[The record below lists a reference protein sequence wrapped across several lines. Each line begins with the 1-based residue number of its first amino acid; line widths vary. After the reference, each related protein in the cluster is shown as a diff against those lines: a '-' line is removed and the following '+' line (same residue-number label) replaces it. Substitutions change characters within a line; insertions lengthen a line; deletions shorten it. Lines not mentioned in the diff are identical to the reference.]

1 VSVLIEDRTTSELRS
16 VTTTDAATRAR
27 ALRAV
32 RGHTIRLPIVGRRL
46 RFDRR
51 TAVTSLALA
60 VAIVLAGAVSVSVG
74 DFPIPLVDVLPAIL
88 GAGSEDAD
96 FIVNTLRLPR
106 ALTGL
111 LVGAAFGLSGA
122 IFQSL
127 ARNALA
133 SPDVIGITAGASAA
147 AVAVIVWY
155 GGSTAT
161 VAVGAFAGAL
171 ATAVAIY
178 ALAYRRGVSGYRLVL
193 IGIGIGAMLASFTA
207 YLLTRA
213 EINDAQRAT
222 VWLTGSL
229 NGRSWD
235 HVRPVGVALLIL
247 APITFALGRHLRLME
262 LGDDTATGLG
272 VRVERSR
279 GALILAGVGLAA
291 VATASAGPI
300 AFVALVA
307 PQIARRLVGSA
318 GATLLPSALVGA
330 VLVTVSDVIARRM
343 FAPTELPVG
352 IVTGIVGAPYLLWLL
367 ARANRIGSAG

>member
-1 VSVLIEDRTTSELRS
+1 
-16 VTTTDAATRAR
+16 
-27 ALRAV
+27 V
-32 RGHTIRLPIVGRRL
+32 RLPLVGHRIRLDP
-46 RFDRR
+46 R
-51 TAVTSLALA
+51 TAVVSLALTA
-60 VAIVLAGAVSVSVG
+60 AIVVAAAVSVSVG
-74 DFPIPLVDVLPAIL
+74 DFPIPLLDVFPAIL
-88 GAGSEDAD
+88 GYGSEDAD

-106 ALTGL
+106 ALTGI

-155 GGSTAT
+155 GGSSAT
-161 VAVGAFAGAL
+161 VALGAFAGAL
-171 ATAVAIY
+171 ATAIAIY
-178 ALAYRRGVSGYRLVL
+178 TLAYRRGVSGYRLVL

-229 NGRSWD
+229 NGRSWE
-235 HVRPVGVALLIL
+235 HVRPVGVALAIL
-247 APITFALGRHLRLME
+247 APITLVLGRRLRLLE
-262 LGDDTATGLG
+262 LGDDTAKGLG

-279 GALILAGVGLAA
+279 GTLILAGVGLAA

-307 PQIARRLVGSA
+307 PQIARRLVNAA

-330 VLVTVSDVIARRM
+330 ALVTVSDVIARRT